1 MLSEKPKNKVSLT
14 DAEKD
19 LIEAIRNYKKTYP
32 NGHPE
37 LLWFAQELFDRLI
50 DPLEDNDY

>member
-1 MLSEKPKNKVSLT
+1 MLSEKPQNKVLLT
-14 DAEKD
+14 EAEKD

-32 NGHPE
+32 DGHPE